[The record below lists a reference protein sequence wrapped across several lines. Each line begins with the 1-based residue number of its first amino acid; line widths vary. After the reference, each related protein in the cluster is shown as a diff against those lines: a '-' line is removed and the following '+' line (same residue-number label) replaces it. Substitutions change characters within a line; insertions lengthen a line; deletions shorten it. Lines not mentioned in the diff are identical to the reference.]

1 MATPLSPTPAA
12 ESIAPHLCPLLHSFT
27 TPDLAR
33 SLARSNL
40 PNLTALLNPFQSSV
54 HRVTVRSTS
63 YEPRL
68 LPTLSLQL
76 VERQLP
82 PGWDD
87 ALAGPA
93 TDTAGGRARSGS
105 VRRDRANTGAAA
117 GGLPRFPSALEPNP
131 TQEPTPST
139 PTTPFAFPSQAERDE
154 LFLDSV
160 ASMIASRVDPWIAHS
175 AAPELH
181 VRGVTFKAR
190 LRDDE
195 EDKGTQEEDN
205 DKEEGWEGK
214 STDEL
219 TPWYAAMRDEVFKR
233 REMVEWETFG
243 WPVGCLLALS
253 TSHPDPLNALS
264 ALWELTS
271 RANLFSPASYPPRSG
286 AEEDGRHE
294 WANPDVLR
302 YIVLVHDV
310 GAGGG
315 KEAWDDAQRLHE
327 TIRKT
332 YGLHTA
338 LLPLFSA
345 SPTALQP
352 SPPAQNLSSLFPS
365 SSSSG
370 PHPAPGRS
378 AIGLGVDGYDVEEGV
393 EKVEQPE
400 RVAME
405 RGKELSE
412 EDLRLIGGFM
422 RELVVQSVVPWIER
436 AVVVGNEQYTASK
449 KSIGGRL
456 FSAGRKYFGSSS
468 SSGSRSGSPVSAQ
481 GASLAYNAIKG
492 FYPYQAQ
499 ESQTRRLAD
508 LAFMLGDY
516 KLAASVYEQASRD
529 YKGDKAWRYY
539 SSACRMAGLSHLL
552 AHPPEHPVPAS
563 PDAYLL
569 AALQTPLPSA
579 SSIDLDGLRATM
591 LYYEAYLSLGD
602 CRFAPG
608 MLVRAAGEADEVAN
622 AVLLEQAALADLKLG
637 EGGRGRAHRRKYAVH
652 MVMAAAR
659 YEKSGLKALS
669 RRCLSQASTLY
680 RVPPPS
686 LPSPSSRSPSS
697 PPTASL
703 SLRDPRLPPT
713 LTSFTAIRTHL
724 HHNLARQSYN
734 VGLAP
739 QALAH
744 FLQLLA
750 GEPAGGDCGGREG
763 QVEWLEDFGLAW
775 EHLGERADEVVR
787 ERGLRLPVKL
797 FEAKKAGVR
806 VGGAGQEGESGG
818 WEGLEGE
825 MLRMGAWEGKRPAR
839 LEGRLEK
846 GEAIVG
852 ETFYLELPVTNPLEA
867 FLAIGGLSVATD
879 APAGELEIEA
889 PQELELAPLESR
901 TIYVPVRAA
910 TLGTFT
916 FLSLSYRFNDLL
928 PVTESLVLPV
938 KPTALATPGKPASA
952 AKSSA
957 LTVKLRAPI
966 PVLSVELEGLPSR
979 LFNGETRVAA
989 LAVRNTGQVPLV
1001 NLQALCSHPSFAL
1014 FLPASS
1020 ASTDD
1025 IYTPSASQ
1033 DTPASCTIPNQIS
1046 PNTPFPL
1053 LEPGEALQ
1061 PGDVREVRVLCRG
1074 DAVGEHVLRC
1084 LFAFE
1089 GADGTPGT
1097 FTARALHHLEVYPS
1111 LEVRYHARPSNRPGS
1126 PFVLGVEAYNSG
1138 ISSDVHLTQI
1148 ALVSPRWRCALLE
1161 GSEFEEDVT
1170 APLGWQQ
1177 TGNFFLTVDAVD
1189 SEEGIEEGT
1198 EWSVKQVEGLLQGR
1212 KIEDSAPRSTALHLS
1227 TLAADG
1233 ALDITSPSLFAS
1245 LLATHTSQRLSTLS
1259 SQLPVLP
1266 ASLLP
1271 SLFPLFPSRSASLLL
1286 FFRSTSPVLTAPLSG
1301 HLLLPL
1307 PPLGAGSSAAL
1318 KSVLETA
1325 ELKAGGLYEESQR
1338 ERTAMIAALRR
1349 SELGVEDNPVA
1360 VAVEV
1365 DEVRTHDFDR
1375 GPCTLPVTFNLR
1387 NLSPTTS
1394 FDYTFAMGTSQA
1406 SQPNVVYSGLLTR
1419 KGTLAPLAL
1428 ARITTRVWIS
1438 REGVFNVGD
1447 WRLSATTAEGASWSR
1462 QGFRR
1467 DVRVRNTSAASQSQR
1482 AIELTRGAD
1491 DAPLVSVV
1499 A

>member
-12 ESIAPHLCPLLHSFT
+12 SSIAPYLCPLLHCFT
-27 TPDLAR
+27 TPDLSR
-33 SLARSNL
+33 SLSRSDL
-40 PNLTALLNPFQSSV
+40 PSLAALLHPFQSSV
-54 HRVTVRSTS
+54 QRVTVRSTS

-68 LPTLSLQL
+68 LPTLNLQL

-87 ALAGPA
+87 ALAGA
-93 TDTAGGRARSGS
+93 GNETAVGRARSGS
-105 VRRDRANTGAAA
+105 VRRDRAVTAGTA

-131 TQEPTPST
+131 TQEQTPTT

-160 ASMIASRVDPWIAHS
+160 ASMIASRVDAWIAHS
-175 AAPELH
+175 AAPELG
-181 VRGVTFKAR
+181 VRGVTLKAR
-190 LRDDE
+190 VRDGE
-195 EDKGTQEEDN
+195 EDKGAEEEEN
-205 DKEEGWEGK
+205 EKEEGWEGK
-214 STDEL
+214 SIDEL

-243 WPVGCLLALS
+243 WPIGCLLALS

-271 RANLFSPASYPPRSG
+271 RANLFSPASYPTRSG

-345 SPTALQP
+345 SPAALQP

-365 SSSSG
+365 SSSYG
-370 PHPAPGRS
+370 PRSPPGRPV
-378 AIGLGVDGYDVEEGV
+378 IGLGVEYDVRGGI
-393 EKVEQPE
+393 EKVEQPKT
-400 RVAME
+400 AGME
-405 RGKELSE
+405 RGRELSE
-412 EDLRLIGGFM
+412 EDLRLIGDFM

-481 GASLAYNAIKG
+481 GASLAYNGIKG
-492 FYPYQAQ
+492 FYPYLAQ

-552 AHPPEHPVPAS
+552 AHPPGHPLPAS

-569 AALQTPLPSA
+569 AALQTPSPSA
-579 SSIDLDGLRATM
+579 SPIDLDALRATM

-608 MLVRAAGEADEVAN
+608 MLIRAAGEADEVAS

-637 EGGRGRAHRRKYAVH
+637 EGGRERAHRRKYAVH

-659 YEKSGLKALS
+659 YEKSGLKSLS

-680 RVPPPS
+680 RVPS
-686 LPSPSSRSPSS
+686 LPSRSPSS
-697 PPTASL
+697 PATASL
-703 SLRDPRLPPT
+703 SLCDPRLPPT

-744 FLQLLA
+744 FLELLA
-750 GEPAGGDCGGREG
+750 GEPAGGDGGREG
-763 QVEWLEDFGLAW
+763 QVDWLEDFGLAW
-775 EHLGERADEVVR
+775 EHLGDKAQEVVT
-787 ERGLRLPVKL
+787 EKGLRLPMKL

-806 VGGAGQEGESGG
+806 VGGAGQEETSEG

-825 MLRMGAWEGKRPAR
+825 MLRKGAWEGKRPAR

-867 FLAIGGLSVATD
+867 FLAIGGLSIATD
-879 APAGELEIEA
+879 AHAGELEIEA
-889 PQELELAPLESR
+889 PQEIELAPLESR
-901 TIYVPVRAA
+901 AIYVPIRAA

-938 KPTALATPGKPASA
+938 KPTALATPGKPAAA

-957 LTVKLRAPI
+957 LTVKIRAPI
-966 PVLSVELEGLPSR
+966 PVLSVELPGLPSR

-989 LAVRNTGQVPLV
+989 LMVRNTGQVPLV

-1020 ASTDD
+1020 AVTDD
-1025 IYTPSASQ
+1025 VYNPSALQ
-1033 DTPASCTIPNQIS
+1033 DTPTSRMISNHIS
-1046 PNTPFPL
+1046 PNTPFLL

-1061 PGDVREVRVLCRG
+1061 PGEGREVRVLCRG
-1074 DAVGEHVLRC
+1074 DAVGEQVLRY

-1097 FTARALHHLEVYPS
+1097 FTARALHQLEVHPS

-1126 PFVLGVEAYNSG
+1126 PFILGIEAYNSG
-1138 ISSDVHLTQI
+1138 IPSDVRITQI
-1148 ALVSPRWRCALLE
+1148 ALVSPRWRCALLD
-1161 GSEFEEDVT
+1161 GSEFEEDVA

-1177 TGNFFLTVDAVD
+1177 TGNFFLTVNTVD
-1189 SEEGIEEGT
+1189 SEERIDEGT
-1198 EWSVKQVEGLLQGR
+1198 EWAVKQVEGLLQGR
-1212 KIEDSAPRSTALHLS
+1212 KIEDSAPGPTSLHLS
-1227 TLAADG
+1227 TLAYAEP
-1233 ALDITSPSLFAS
+1233 LDITSPTLFAS

-1259 SQLPVLP
+1259 LQLPVLP

-1271 SLFPLFPSRSASLLL
+1271 SLFPLFPSRSAFLLI
-1286 FFRSTSPVLTAPLSG
+1286 FFRSLSPVLAAPISG

-1307 PPLGAGSSAAL
+1307 PMLGAGSSAAL

-1338 ERTAMIAALRR
+1338 ERTAIIAALRR

-1365 DEVRTHDFDR
+1365 EEVREHDFGR
-1375 GPCTLPVTFNLR
+1375 GPCTLPVAFNLR

-1394 FDYTFAMGTSQA
+1394 FDYTFAMGTTQA
-1406 SQPNVVYSGLLTR
+1406 SQPNVVYAGLLTR
-1419 KGTLAPLAL
+1419 KGTLAPLSL

-1447 WRLSATTAEGASWSR
+1447 WRLSATTAEGASWTR
-1462 QGFRR
+1462 QGYRR
-1467 DVRVRNTSAASQSQR
+1467 EVRVRNSSSTPQSQ
-1482 AIELTRGAD
+1482 GASEPAALAD
-1491 DAPLVSVV
+1491 EATSVSVV